1 MSITN
6 ALQGTPSPMYVSPN
20 GFTVFVPIN
29 DALSGGLPTDFN
41 RLRNDFGNFVVRNY
55 LTLDNLRSMSGSN
68 ISSTLTTANLPRLHL
83 RVVRN
88 FYRRTLNSTLTPSVS
103 TSSSSSPQSSA
114 INANTS
120 SIYNQFV
127 NMYGL
132 AAEQYNGPAISIK
145 FPQDELYLLNDA
157 ILLDYF
163 VCSNGIVYL
172 MNSYPRYYDM
182 SVYQLLTSG
191 TIPTLTQNT
200 K

>member
-1 MSITN
+1 
-6 ALQGTPSPMYVSPN
+6 MYVSQN

-29 DALSGGLPTDFN
+29 DALTGGIPNDFT

-55 LTLDNLRSMSGSN
+55 LTLDTLRSMSGSN
-68 ISSTLTTANLPRLHL
+68 LSSTLTSANLPRLHL
-83 RVVRN
+83 KTVRN
-88 FYRRTLNSTLTPSVS
+88 FYRRTLNSTLTPPTTTGGTLS
-103 TSSSSSPQSSA
+103 TL
-114 INANTS
+114 NLNTS
-120 SIYNQFV
+120 SIFTQFS

-132 AAEQYNGPAISIK
+132 SAEQYNGPAISPK

-157 ILLDYF
+157 ILLDYY

-191 TIPTLTQNT
+191 TISILTQNS